1 MLDAIEAALGSET
14 ELHRLLTSDLGSPL
28 PLHIS
33 LSRPLSLSTAEKD
46 DFREQVTKAIDD
58 GGIESFVVNP
68 KGLAWFKSPDSDR
81 AFLIIRVESASTRLS
96 AKPPKSNPEL
106 MTLLNSCNGVAGR
119 FKQPLLY
126 QNQANQEVG
135 GAFHLSIAWTF
146 GLPDEEKPIEA
157 LDIFNRKDI
166 REAKKWDIDVT
177 GIKVKIGNIVSHVPL
192 TRAGSIRRSRP
203 DFMAGG

>member
-1 MLDAIEAALGSET
+1 M
-14 ELHRLLTSDLGSPL
+14 TSDLGSPL

-46 DFREQVTKAIDD
+46 DFLEQVTKT
-58 GGIESFVVNP
+58 IESGDIKSFLVNP

-81 AFLIIRVESASTRLS
+81 AFLIIRVESASTRS
-96 AKPPKSNPEL
+96 STKHQKSNPEL
-106 MTLLNSCNGVAGR
+106 MALLNSCNGVAGR

-135 GAFHLSIAWTF
+135 SAFHLSIAWTF
-146 GLPDEEKPIEA
+146 GLPDEERPITA
-157 LDIFNRKDI
+157 LEVFNRKDI
-166 REAKKWDIDVT
+166 REAKEWDIDVT

-192 TRAGSIRRSRP
+192 PQAGSVRRSKS